1 MNISELMTPNPISL
15 LPDDSILEKVNV
27 FEDNNIHHI
36 PVVTE
41 AGDIIGMVSSKD
53 VENITSVMGNISEFN
68 RSILVKD
75 VMTKPVFSFYE
86 DVDIKQA
93 ARAMVDN
100 NINAIVVVNKS
111 ENIIGIITSTDL
123 LKYIADL

>member
-15 LPDDSILEKVNV
+15 LPDDPILEKINI

-36 PVVTE
+36 PVVSDT
-41 AGDIIGMVSSKD
+41 GDIIGMISSTD
-53 VENITSVMGNISEFN
+53 VDNITSVMGTISEFN

-100 NINAIVVVNKS
+100 NINAIVVVDKK
-111 ENIIGIITSTDL
+111 ENIVGIITSTDL
-123 LKYIADL
+123 LKYIAES